1 VIVGP
6 LGTSCPIDDDIEAAD
21 HDVNTSFRGL
31 DIGPHNERHGFNAR
45 LFVAKD
51 HIHKNGKMRS
61 SQSEGFEQSSPFGR
75 RQHVRGTA
83 GCWWRLATS
92 HPK

>member
-21 HDVNTSFRGL
+21 HGVNTPFRGL
-31 DIGPHNERHGFNAR
+31 EMGPHNERYGFNAR

-51 HIHKNGKMRS
+51 HID
-61 SQSEGFEQSSPFGR
+61 
-75 RQHVRGTA
+75 
-83 GCWWRLATS
+83 
-92 HPK
+92 